1 MPTIAIPAFSAAAT
15 RRSRFAVRP
24 VSLVA
29 VLTVFV
35 VVGVAGCG
43 NAVAPAGNAANP
55 ASTVRMSEF
64 KFVPADLT
72 VPANSTLTLIN
83 DGKVSHSYLLRGQG
97 IGTGEIQPGKSGKLL
112 LQGVAAGT
120 YQVYCDVPGHAAAG
134 ETGTLTVAP

>member
-1 MPTIAIPAFSAAAT
+1 MAIPASHAAAA
-15 RRSRFAVRP
+15 RRHRSAVRP
-24 VSLVA
+24 A
-29 VLTVFV
+29 VLLV
-35 VVGVAGCG
+35 VLAVLVVLGATGCG
-43 NAVAPAGNAANP
+43 NAVAPAGKAANP
-55 ASTVRMSEF
+55 ANTVRMSEF
-64 KFVPADLT
+64 KVVPADLT

-97 IGTGEIQPGKSGKLL
+97 IGTGEIQPSKSGKLL